1 MNLSESTQFFI
12 KEAAIQSKG
21 GPIAIANLIEEIH
34 FYDNLLLPVSSGEV
48 VITDTAKLI
57 ERLRPENDTIQ
68 FYITKSPNSDIATF
82 KKTFTIYSI
91 TNRKNLNNSSESYI
105 IHFVANE
112 LIVSKQN
119 KIAKGFKGKYSKFAQ
134 DILTDK
140 RIGLGLDLK
149 QIGRIE
155 ESSGIR
161 RIIPPN
167 IPALSTLEWC
177 AKRALNTQNVPDFV
191 FFSNVSGY
199 NFCSLSRLLTQDPIL
214 DITFAPKNLEPDSSF
229 SELSRARAFEVLSQT
244 DTLTRLENGVDSGV
258 FIGFDPITRTMGELP
273 ISGDQTFNSMKH
285 ANDNQIG
292 STIINKNGTSNKTNF
307 NANQVLSVNS
317 KNQRDSKYV
326 KKKNPTIISE
336 NETQELFLQQRR
348 AILSRLMEKRI
359 RIVMPGNFQ
368 LSSGYIVNIVTPG
381 FGASTRNEDPGF
393 DRSLTGRYIIT
404 GTRHI
409 ISLRRQITIIEVATD
424 STIDNRKLSTTQG
437 QIEAM
442 KVYSKITGAK

>member
-1 MNLSESTQFFI
+1 
-12 KEAAIQSKG
+12 
-21 GPIAIANLIEEIH
+21 
-34 FYDNLLLPVSSGEV
+34 
-48 VITDTAKLI
+48 
-57 ERLRPENDTIQ
+57 
-68 FYITKSPNSDIATF
+68 
-82 KKTFTIYSI
+82 
-91 TNRKNLNNSSESYI
+91 
-105 IHFVANE
+105 
-112 LIVSKQN
+112 
-119 KIAKGFKGKYSKFAQ
+119 
-134 DILTDK
+134 
-140 RIGLGLDLK
+140 
-149 QIGRIE
+149 
-155 ESSGIR
+155 
-161 RIIPPN
+161 
-167 IPALSTLEWC
+167 
-177 AKRALNTQNVPDFV
+177 
-191 FFSNVSGY
+191 
-199 NFCSLSRLLTQDPIL
+199 
-214 DITFAPKNLEPDSSF
+214 
-229 SELSRARAFEVLSQT
+229 
-244 DTLTRLENGVDSGV
+244 
-258 FIGFDPITRTMGELP
+258 
-273 ISGDQTFNSMKH
+273 
-285 ANDNQIG
+285 
-292 STIINKNGTSNKTNF
+292 
-307 NANQVLSVNS
+307 LSVNS